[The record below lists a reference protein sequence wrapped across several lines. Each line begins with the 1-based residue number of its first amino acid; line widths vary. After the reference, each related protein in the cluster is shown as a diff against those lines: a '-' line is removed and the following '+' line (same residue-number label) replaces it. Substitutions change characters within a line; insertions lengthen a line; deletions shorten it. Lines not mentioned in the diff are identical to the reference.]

1 MVAVV
6 ALVAVVNCGGHKAV
20 RIATPPET
28 PMTKTTSS
36 TFSPSQRAFMREGML
51 QAFYRQLAEN
61 TRRATAAERTRE
73 LRAQRLT
80 SAEPQPVAV
89 APSPPGACAGTPV
102 GALIAKYFPA
112 EQVAWFSDIAHRESR
127 CTLGAFNPE
136 GCDTS
141 GRTDSHAYGPLQ
153 MCLPLH
159 EGFMAAVGCA
169 GKYRDDACTVAAAAA
184 LRRSVGRSPWGG
196 R

>member
-1 MVAVV
+1 MP
-6 ALVAVVNCGGHKAV
+6 K
-20 RIATPPET
+20 T
-28 PMTKTTSS
+28 TTSS

-61 TRRATAAERTRE
+61 TRRATAVEALQQRGVRARE
-73 LRAQRLT
+73 TMPPIAAVPGST
-80 SAEPQPVAV
+80 PGAV
-89 APSPPGACAGTPV
+89 APSSGSAQAGACAGTAV
-102 GALIAKYFPA
+102 GALIAKYFPP

-196 R
+196 